1 MAYSQKGNQ
10 YPMEGREGRVNSH
23 KEIMTQGFIFEA
35 SPDFSREVMSL
46 ALKRISPPNTLYAT
60 KETQYRALHL
70 MFIIFDNL
78 GSKIILVKQSTGPVM
93 EK

>member
-1 MAYSQKGNQ
+1 
-10 YPMEGREGRVNSH
+10 MEGREGRVNSH

-35 SPDFSREVMSL
+35 SPDFRREVMSL

-60 KETQYRALHL
+60 KETQCRALHL

>member
-1 MAYSQKGNQ
+1 
-10 YPMEGREGRVNSH
+10 MEGREGRVNS

-35 SPDFSREVMSL
+35 SPDFREVMSL
-46 ALKRISPPNTLYAT
+46 ALKRISPPNTLCAT